1 MGAGRQRQPTV
12 ASLQRLPE
20 TAFLFCRNGNYGGDL
35 LRTTVLINSHVSDEG

>member
-20 TAFLFCRNGNYGGDL
+20 TAFLFRRNGDYGGDL
-35 LRTTVLINSHVSDEG
+35 RRTTVAIKRNVSDEG